1 MTVSERIEQLKA
13 EALSAVSS
21 SVSTADLEDVR
32 VRFLGRSAELT
43 EIKKSIGSLL
53 PEERKE
59 VGRSSNLASREIE
72 AALGSRT
79 KEVAVREREERLE
92 AEAVDITLPGVP
104 FQRGHLHPS
113 QIVIDDVVD
122 FFVGL
127 GYRVAEGPEVET
139 DYYNFTALGIPP
151 GHPARTMQDTFFVD
165 DGLVLRTQTS
175 PMQIRTMLAQEP
187 PVYVVC
193 PGRTYRRDS
202 DPTHTPMFHQVEG
215 LAVDRGLTL
224 GHLKGTLAAMARY
237 VFGDDVEIRLR
248 PSYFQYTEPS
258 VELDVSCFVCGGTD
272 PGCKVC
278 KGAGWL
284 EMLGAGMVD
293 PGVLEEVGY
302 DPEEYT
308 GYAFGMGPDRMA
320 MVKYDVPDLRLFF
333 EGDLFSL
340 RSQEIDG
347 VYNLGVT
354 EGEVLVGEVLEFGPH
369 PDADRLHVGKV
380 DLGGSE
386 VQIVAGAPNPYPG
399 ARVPVVLPG
408 SVMADGTKLRKAKLR
423 GLESYGMMMSE
434 RELGISADH
443 DGILLLD
450 EAHLVGRPVADY
462 FPVGETV
469 LDIDVTP
476 NRPDLWGM
484 IGVAR
489 ELAAILQTNYRVP
502 EISYETDGEPTGT
515 YGLRV
520 E

>member
-1 MTVSERIEQLKA
+1 MTVSERIEQLKS

-21 SVSTADLEDVR
+21 SASTADLEDVR
-32 VRFLGRSAELT
+32 VRFLGHSAELT

-59 VGRSSNLASREIE
+59 VGRSSNLASLEIE

-79 KEVAVREREERLE
+79 EEVAAREQEERLR
-92 AEAVDITLPGVP
+92 AEAVDVTLPGVP

-175 PMQIRTMLAQEP
+175 PMQIRTMLAPERR
-187 PVYVVC
+187 VFVVC
-193 PGRTYRRDS
+193 RGRTYRRDS

-224 GHLKGTLAAMARY
+224 GHLKGTLAAMARH

-248 PSYFQYTEPS
+248 PSYFQFTEPS
-258 VELDVSCFVCGGTD
+258 VEMDMSCFACGGRD
-272 PGCKVC
+272 SNCKVC

-320 MVKYDVPDLRLFF
+320 MVKYGVPDLRLFF
-333 EGDLFSL
+333 EGDLRFL
-340 RSQEIDG
+340 RQ
-347 VYNLGVT
+347 
-354 EGEVLVGEVLEFGPH
+354 F
-369 PDADRLHVGKV
+369 
-380 DLGGSE
+380 
-386 VQIVAGAPNPYPG
+386 
-399 ARVPVVLPG
+399 
-408 SVMADGTKLRKAKLR
+408 
-423 GLESYGMMMSE
+423 
-434 RELGISADH
+434 
-443 DGILLLD
+443 
-450 EAHLVGRPVADY
+450 
-462 FPVGETV
+462 
-469 LDIDVTP
+469 
-476 NRPDLWGM
+476 
-484 IGVAR
+484 
-489 ELAAILQTNYRVP
+489 
-502 EISYETDGEPTGT
+502 
-515 YGLRV
+515 
-520 E
+520 

>member
-1 MTVSERIEQLKA
+1 MTVSERIEQLKS

-59 VGRSSNLASREIE
+59 VGRSSNLASLEIE

-79 KEVAVREREERLE
+79 EEVAAREREERLR
-92 AEAVDITLPGVP
+92 AEAVDVTLPGVP

-224 GHLKGTLAAMARY
+224 GHLKGTLAAMARH

-248 PSYFQYTEPS
+248 PSYFQFTEPS
-258 VELDVSCFVCGGTD
+258 VEMDMSCFACGGRD
-272 PGCKVC
+272 SNCKVC

-302 DPEEYT
+302 NPEEYT

-320 MVKYDVPDLRLFF
+320 MVKYGVTDLRLFF
-333 EGDLFSL
+333 EGDLRFL
-340 RSQEIDG
+340 RQ
-347 VYNLGVT
+347 
-354 EGEVLVGEVLEFGPH
+354 F
-369 PDADRLHVGKV
+369 
-380 DLGGSE
+380 
-386 VQIVAGAPNPYPG
+386 
-399 ARVPVVLPG
+399 
-408 SVMADGTKLRKAKLR
+408 
-423 GLESYGMMMSE
+423 
-434 RELGISADH
+434 
-443 DGILLLD
+443 
-450 EAHLVGRPVADY
+450 
-462 FPVGETV
+462 
-469 LDIDVTP
+469 
-476 NRPDLWGM
+476 
-484 IGVAR
+484 
-489 ELAAILQTNYRVP
+489 
-502 EISYETDGEPTGT
+502 
-515 YGLRV
+515 
-520 E
+520 

>member
-1 MTVSERIEQLKA
+1 MTVSERIEQLKS
-13 EALSAVSS
+13 EALSAVA
-21 SVSTADLEDVR
+21 SVTSTADLEDIR

-43 EIKKSIGSLL
+43 EIKKSIGTLS

-59 VGRSSNLASREIE
+59 VGRSSNLASHEIE

-79 KEVAVREREERLE
+79 EEVAAREQEERLR
-92 AEAVDITLPGVP
+92 AEAVDVTLPGVP

-175 PMQIRTMLAQEP
+175 PMQVRTMLAQEP

-224 GHLKGTLAAMARY
+224 GHLKGTLAAMARH
-237 VFGDDVEIRLR
+237 VFGEGVEIRLR
-248 PSYFQYTEPS
+248 PSYFQFTEPS
-258 VELDVSCFVCGGTD
+258 VEMDVSCFVCGGTD
-272 PGCKVC
+272 PDCKVC

-320 MVKYDVPDLRLFF
+320 MAKYGVPDLRLFF
-333 EGDLFSL
+333 EGDLRFL
-340 RSQEIDG
+340 RQ
-347 VYNLGVT
+347 
-354 EGEVLVGEVLEFGPH
+354 F
-369 PDADRLHVGKV
+369 
-380 DLGGSE
+380 
-386 VQIVAGAPNPYPG
+386 
-399 ARVPVVLPG
+399 
-408 SVMADGTKLRKAKLR
+408 
-423 GLESYGMMMSE
+423 
-434 RELGISADH
+434 
-443 DGILLLD
+443 
-450 EAHLVGRPVADY
+450 
-462 FPVGETV
+462 
-469 LDIDVTP
+469 
-476 NRPDLWGM
+476 
-484 IGVAR
+484 
-489 ELAAILQTNYRVP
+489 
-502 EISYETDGEPTGT
+502 
-515 YGLRV
+515 
-520 E
+520 